1 MELFKAE
8 HLEIITTGVLME
20 FHKETLDT
28 DDDVLIDQSRTTIMI
43 FLN

>member
-8 HLEIITTGVLME
+8 HFELITSGILMD